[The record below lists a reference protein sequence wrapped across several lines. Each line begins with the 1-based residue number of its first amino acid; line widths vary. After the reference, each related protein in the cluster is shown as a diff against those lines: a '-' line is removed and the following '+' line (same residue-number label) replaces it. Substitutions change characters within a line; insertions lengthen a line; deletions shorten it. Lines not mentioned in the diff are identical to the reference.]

1 MQAFEANPFGAHPD
15 IHNVNEKVD
24 SAYLDDNYNNQAVAQ
39 KLVKDRLLPNS
50 TFEKKFDKREAIF
63 IRVSVINKASDAI
76 AGEALEQ
83 CSYGA
88 LSSVTLP

>member
-1 MQAFEANPFGAHPD
+1 M
-15 IHNVNEKVD
+15 
-24 SAYLDDNYNNQAVAQ
+24 DNNQNNQAVAQ

-63 IRVSVINKASDAI
+63 ITVSVINKAPDAI
-76 AGEALEQ
+76 EGEALEL

-88 LSSVTLP
+88 WSSVTLP